1 MIAIAGGGASAALIA
16 AQLPP
21 DRKVLLIDKDGR
33 HGLGQA
39 YSTTDPHHLL
49 NACVSKMSALEQDP
63 DHLLRWVQDQGLGVA
78 ATDYIPRMEYG
89 RYLRDVL
96 AGTGAEEVTA
106 EVTSVTPD
114 GRGGWRLGL
123 ANGTGGAVSASGHER
138 EIHADAVVLA
148 TGNRAPGNLPGA
160 HGPRH
165 IADPWAPGALDGVG
179 DGSPVMVVGTGLT
192 MIDLAVTLTKAH
204 PDTVVHA
211 VSRHGLLPRRHR
223 CPGVPLAELELPD
236 QLTLAGLMRAVRKT
250 IEANDGEWRGVVDA
264 LRPHVPGIWEAFSL
278 KDKERFLRHV
288 GRLWEVHRH
297 RIPPATA
304 ERIDRLQASGR
315 LRITRG
321 RVQNVE
327 TNDDDRLTVR
337 LDDGKA
343 LQSGW
348 LINGTGPSHSPDP
361 FYARLIAAG
370 IARPGPLGL
379 GIDADLDGAVL
390 DERGEPHRTL
400 FTLGPTLRGRRYETT
415 AIPEIRAQ
423 AAVVA
428 KRLDESALSGR

>member
-1 MIAIAGGGASAALIA
+1 MIAIVGGGASAALIA
-16 AQLPP
+16 AQVP
-21 DRKVLLIDKDGR
+21 DRHMLLIDRDGR

-39 YSTTDPHHLL
+39 YSTADPHHLL
-49 NACVSKMSALEQDP
+49 NACVSKMSAVEGDP
-63 DHLLRWVQDQGLGVA
+63 DHLFRWTRDQGLGLDA
-78 ATDYIPRMEYG
+78 ADYFPRLEYG

-96 AGTGAEEVTA
+96 AGTAAEELTA
-106 EVTSVTPD
+106 EVTSVAPD
-114 GRGGWRLGL
+114 GRGGWRLGIS
-123 ANGTGGAVSASGHER
+123 NGTGRSEVR
-138 EIHADAVVLA
+138 ADAVVLA
-148 TGNRAPGNLPGA
+148 TGNRAPGHLPGA
-160 HGPRH
+160 HGPRYV
-165 IADPWAPGALDGVG
+165 ADPWAPGALDGIS
-179 DGSPVMVVGTGLT
+179 DGSPVVVVGTGLT
-192 MIDLAVTLTKAH
+192 MVDLAVTLTKAH

-236 QLTLAGLMRAVRKT
+236 QMTLAGLMRAVRKT
-250 IEANDGEWRGVVDA
+250 IDANDGEWRGVVDA

-304 ERIDRLQASGR
+304 ERIDDLRASGR

-327 TNDDDRLTVR
+327 ANGDSGLTVR
-337 LDDGKA
+337 LDDGTA
-343 LQSGW
+343 LQAGR
-348 LINGTGPSHSPDP
+348 LINGTGPSHHPGP
-361 FYARLIAAG
+361 FYASLFEAG

-390 DERGEPHRTL
+390 DGRGEPHRTL
-400 FTLGPTLRGRRYETT
+400 FTLGPTLRGLRYETT

-428 KRLDESALSGR
+428 KRLDESGLSGR

>member
-1 MIAIAGGGASAALIA
+1 VIAIVGGGASAALVA

-21 DRKVLLIDKDGR
+21 DRGVLLIDKDGR
-33 HGLGQA
+33 HGRGQA

-49 NACVSKMSALEQDP
+49 NACVSKMSALDQDP
-63 DHLLRWVQDQGLGVA
+63 DHLLRWTRDQGLDIA
-78 ATDYIPRMEYG
+78 ATDYLPRVEYG
-89 RYLRDVL
+89 RYLRNVL
-96 AGTGAEEVTA
+96 AGTEAEEVTA
-106 EVTSVTPD
+106 EVTTITPD

-123 ANGTGGAVSASGHER
+123 AGGG
-138 EIHADAVVLA
+138 EIRADAVVLA
-148 TGNRAPGNLPGA
+148 TGNRPPGNPVDA
-160 HGPRH
+160 HGPRY
-165 IADPWAPGALDGVG
+165 IADPWAPGALDGVD
-179 DGSPVMVVGTGLT
+179 DGSPVLIVGTGLT
-192 MIDLAVTLTKAH
+192 MIDLAVTLAKAH
-204 PDTVVHA
+204 PETVVHA

-223 CPGVPLAELELPD
+223 CPGVPLAQLELPD
-236 QLTLAGLMRAVRKT
+236 QITLAGLMRTVRKT
-250 IEANDGEWRGVVDA
+250 VEDNDGEWRGVVDA

-304 ERIDRLQASGR
+304 ERVDALQASGR

-321 RVQNVE
+321 RVQAVE
-327 TNDDDRLTVR
+327 SGDDGGLTVR
-337 LDDGKA
+337 LDDGNT
-343 LQSGW
+343 LRTGW
-348 LINGTGPSHSPDP
+348 LINGTGPSHHPGP
-361 FYARLIAAG
+361 FYDRLFKAG

-390 DERGEPHRTL
+390 DARGEPHRTL

-423 AAVVA
+423 AAIIA
-428 KRLDESALSGR
+428 KRLDESALSGVDS